1 MGVAEASAVAG
12 EVAVVDLAVAVVVS
26 AVAGED
32 VAVASGEAEEV
43 TAGVD
48 VVDSEVEEAVD
59 SEISPRA
66 RRSNLMIKNPCLF
79 YCFEKTLFSSP
90 YPYAGRAFWTFQKAS
105 LMYNCNGLSTA
116 LHQPFHPLSLRA
128 ACQFCIVLPAS
139 SI

>member
-48 VVDSEVEEAVD
+48 VVDSEVKVQSLALVL
-59 SEISPRA
+59 
-66 RRSNLMIKNPCLF
+66 RRPEMM
-79 YCFEKTLFSSP
+79 Y
-90 YPYAGRAFWTFQKAS
+90 TFHS
-105 LMYNCNGLSTA
+105 DIL
-116 LHQPFHPLSLRA
+116 
-128 ACQFCIVLPAS
+128 
-139 SI
+139 